1 MSLTEFALN
10 RRTVT
15 GTLIVVLIFA
25 GIAAYQDAPR
35 QMDPGFIIRTA
46 MISTYFPGASPARVE
61 QLITDPIEKAVQE
74 IPQLD
79 FVNSESRTGVSV
91 IYVNI
96 REEFKKMRPIWD
108 DLRRKVDAVKPDLPE
123 GVEGPIV
130 NDEFGDVYPIMFSM
144 TGDGFSYMELKEIAD
159 DIRDELLRVKSV
171 AKVDILGSQEER
183 LFVEYNNAVLSK
195 LGMTPKF
202 LRDSLQQQNIIQPGG
217 EIDIEEE
224 SIALEPSGNFASV
237 EELRRSVIRLPMTD
251 ELVYLEDIV
260 DIYRGY
266 VDPPEGLVRI
276 DGHPGLTLAVSM
288 AEGGNLIQLG
298 DRLEDFFEYIQEQ
311 YPHGVDFYK
320 TYFQPTIV
328 EKKVDDFVES
338 VLQAVVIVL
347 AVMLLSLGLRTG
359 FVVATLVPATMI
371 IAIWVMSLFEI
382 QLDQMSL
389 AALIIALGLLVDN
402 AIVISESIMVRMADG
417 EDGRTAALNAT
428 KELRAPLLIAS
439 LTTAAAF
446 LPIRLAESAVGEYTG
461 VLFSVVTITL
471 LVSWVLALTMIP
483 LLCVRFLRPKKLE
496 EPFDSRFYRLYRRA
510 ILAILRRPVLS
521 IVVAVLG
528 FYGGIQLFAL
538 VPQLFFP
545 QQATNFFVAE
555 LTFPPGTSIRTTEA
569 MIVDMEEY
577 IRTDLKA
584 EGDEEGITH
593 WASFISTTP
602 PRFTLTYNPDAPR
615 PRYSETMIHTTS
627 AEVVP
632 ELMEKLDHYMTERHP
647 DVRPHIRP
655 LGNGPPV
662 RKPIEVRISGK
673 EVDKVFEIAD
683 TVKQWLNER
692 DDTRDVGDDWGPKVK
707 KLLIEVSGDR
717 ARRAGI
723 SNEDVAT
730 SLQTFLSGYETT
742 RYREDDKTIPVVLR
756 SVAEG
761 RRNIDRLATLSVF
774 AQDGSSVPL
783 TQVASGEL
791 EWESSEILRRDLYP
805 TVTVDADT
813 ISGVTAFDVI
823 ADLGPWLDE
832 QQARWG
838 IGYRYEF
845 GGEVE
850 GSGDANASIADKM
863 PIAGMVILMLLV
875 WQFNS
880 LRKPAIVLA
889 TILFALVGVAIGLLT
904 VHYLGLP
911 GGYFGFMTLLGI
923 VSLAGIVINNGI
935 VLIDRIDIERTENGL
950 SAPHAVIQAA
960 QQRFR
965 PIILTT
971 ATTIASL
978 IPLYV
983 GGEEMFQP
991 MAIAIMFGLAFSTL
1005 LTLGFVPLMYS
1016 LFYRVGFKDFVYPGD
1031 EGLATAS

>member
-1 MSLTEFALN
+1 MSLTEFALK

-25 GIAAYQDAPR
+25 GVAAYRNAPR

-46 MISTYFPGASPARVE
+46 MVTTYFPGASPERVE
-61 QLITDPIEKAVQE
+61 QLITDPIEKAIQE
-74 IPQLD
+74 IPELD
-79 FVNSESRTGVSV
+79 WVDSESRTGVSV

-96 REEFKKMRPIWD
+96 REEFKQMRPIWD
-108 DLRRKVDAVKPDLPE
+108 DLRRKVDAVAPNLPE
-123 GVEGPIV
+123 GITGPIV

-144 TGDGFSYMELKEIAD
+144 TGDGFSYMQLKDIAD
-159 DIRDELLRVKSV
+159 DLRDELLRIKAV
-171 AKVDILGSQEER
+171 AKVDIMGAQEER
-183 LFVEYNNAVLSK
+183 LFVEYNNAVLSN
-195 LGMTPKF
+195 LGMTPSF
-202 LRDSLQQQNIIQPGG
+202 LKDSLQQRNIIQPGG
-217 EIDIEEE
+217 EIDVEAE
-224 SIALEPSGNFASV
+224 SIALEPSGNFSSV
-237 EELRRSVIRLPMTD
+237 EELRRTVIRVPDTD

-276 DGHPGLTLAVSM
+276 NGQPGLTLAISM
-288 AEGGNLIQLG
+288 AEGGNLIRLG
-298 DRLEDFFEYIQEQ
+298 EELEGFFQYIQEQ
-311 YPHGVDFYK
+311 YPHGVDFYR
-320 TYFQPTIV
+320 TYFQPDLV
-328 EKKVDDFVES
+328 ERKVNDFVSS
-338 VLQAVVIVL
+338 VVQAVVIVL
-347 AVMLLSLGLRTG
+347 VVMLLTLGLRTG
-359 FVVATLVPATMI
+359 LVVATLVPTTMI
-371 IAIWVMSLFEI
+371 ITVAAMSVFDI

-389 AALIIALGLLVDN
+389 AGLIIALGLLVDN
-402 AIVISESIMVRMADG
+402 AIVVSESIMVRMAEGQKGFD
-417 EDGRTAALNAT
+417 AAIGAT
-428 KELRAPLLIAS
+428 NELRVPLLIAS

-461 VLFSVVTITL
+461 VLFSVVAITL
-471 LVSWVLALTMIP
+471 LISWVLALTMIP
-483 LLCVRFLRPKKLE
+483 MLCVRFLKPKPVE
-496 EPFDSRFYRLYRRA
+496 ERFDSRFFRFYRR
-510 ILAILRRPVLS
+510 IIFSVLRRPVLS
-521 IVVAVLG
+521 IVVATVG
-528 FYGGIQLFAL
+528 FFGGIQLYKL

-569 MIVDMEEY
+569 MIEDMETY
-577 IRTDLKA
+577 IRSDLAAK
-584 EGDEEGITH
+584 EGKDGITH

-602 PRFTLTYNPDAPR
+602 PRFTLTYNPDAPK
-615 PRYSETMIHTTS
+615 PRYSETMVHTTT

-632 ELMEKLDHYMTERHP
+632 EIMEKLEHYVTERHP
-647 DVRPHIRP
+647 DVRPHVRP

-673 EVDKVFEIAD
+673 EVDKVFEIAEG
-683 TVKQWLNER
+683 VKQWLNAR
-692 DDTRDVGDDWGPKVK
+692 ADTRNVGDDWGPKVK
-707 KLLIEVSGDR
+707 KLFVEVSEER

-723 SNEDVAT
+723 TNEDVAT

-756 SVAEG
+756 SVAES
-761 RRNIDRLATLSVF
+761 RRDIDRLGTLSVF
-774 AQDGSSVPL
+774 AQ
-783 TQVASGEL
+783 E
-791 EWESSEILRRDLYP
+791 SEIMRRDLSA
-805 TVTVDADT
+805 TVTVDSET
-813 ISGVTAFDVI
+813 IEGVTAFEII
-823 ADLGPWLDE
+823 AELEPWLEE
-832 QQARWG
+832 QKKSWG

-850 GSGDANASIADKM
+850 GSGKANASIADKL
-863 PIAGMVILMLLV
+863 PIAGMVIIILLV
-875 WQFNS
+875 WQFDS
-880 LRKPAIVLA
+880 LRKPIVVLA
-889 TILFALVGVAIGLLT
+889 TILFALVGVAIGLLI
-904 VHYLGLP
+904 VDRVGLP

-935 VLIDRIDIERTENGL
+935 VLIDRIDIEMSENGL

-965 PIILTT
+965 PIMLTT

-1016 LFYRVGFKDFVYPGD
+1016 LFFRVSFKDFVYPN
-1031 EGLATAS
+1031 